1 MAEKVFKKVTVT
13 GCSDTSYEAAIEAA
27 VRKASSSL
35 RGLAWFEVKEMRGGL
50 NEGKVEWQATIDVAF
65 KIEE

>member
-35 RGLAWFEVKEMRGGL
+35 RGLAWFEVRELRGGL

-65 KIEE
+65 KVEQ